1 MASRLLIGTRKGLF
15 LFERAKG
22 KWAVTR
28 TAFLGAQ
35 VPMVLADT
43 RDGALYAGLNHGH
56 FGSKLH
62 RSEDGGATWSEIAA
76 PAFPARDENAPLD
89 KCPMRGVPIPWNVE
103 LI

>member
-15 LFERAKG
+15 LFERTNG
-22 KWAVTR
+22 KWAVRR
-28 TAFLGAQ
+28 TEFLGAQ

-62 RSEDGGATWSEIAA
+62 RSTDGGATWSEITA
-76 PAFPARDENAPLD
+76 PAFPPRSEDVPLD
-89 KCPMRGVPIPWNVE
+89 RCPCAASRFPGTSS
-103 LI
+103 